1 MRRFTDEMLSL
12 APLAVLLAAI
22 LGPLVWEYTGL
33 RRDWGVSRLGA
44 LALTSTLFP
53 SVGIGLALSLPL
65 AGTPVAR
72 WLAAIAVT
80 IATYS
85 LALAVL
91 RPSEAPQRSS

>member
-1 MRRFTDEMLSL
+1 MLGSL
-12 APLAVLLAAI
+12 APLAVLFAAI
-22 LGPLVWEYTGL
+22 VGPLAWEYTGL

-53 SVGIGLALSLPL
+53 SVAIGLAISLPL
-65 AGTPVAR
+65 DGTPAVR
-72 WLAAIAVT
+72 WLVAIAVT